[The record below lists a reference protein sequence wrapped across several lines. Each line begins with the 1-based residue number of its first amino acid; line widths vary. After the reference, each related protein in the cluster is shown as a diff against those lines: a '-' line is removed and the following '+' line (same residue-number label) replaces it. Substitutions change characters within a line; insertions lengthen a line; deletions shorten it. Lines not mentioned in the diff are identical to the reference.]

1 MPHNLSVAQHRTLA
15 ALAEALAPASPHLPL
30 SATEAGVADS
40 LDALLDR
47 FDATPRRL
55 LKLLVTAL
63 RFAPVLKGK
72 GATFPKLDSERREA
86 YLREALAQPRWDHDV
101 VVNLRALCDMVY
113 AGDPRFRR
121 HVGDFNE
128 PYKTGVPVPPETELR
143 VIHHP
148 ELRASTSVDCDVV
161 IVGSGA
167 GGSIIARELAH
178 AGIDVVVVEEGG
190 PVSREDFED
199 RPLHRVVKY
208 YRANGLTATRGTPV
222 IPVPMGRVVGG
233 TPVVNSGTCLR
244 APDSVLQE
252 WAEIHGAAL
261 AAPDALGQAYE
272 DVAAQLSIQPVTEDI
287 MGNNG
292 RIVRRGAEE
301 LKLRAQ
307 PIPRPVRDC
316 VGTGQCGFGCPRDAK
331 QSMHLTYLPD
341 AVRRGARIYGLCKV
355 DRLLIEGRRVTG
367 VVASILDEQR
377 RATGQSLT
385 VRARAVFLCAGAI
398 HTPALLLRHGLGRGS
413 RAVGRH
419 LRIHPASGVTGK
431 FEETVNGWQGVMQ
444 PFAIE
449 EYVSEGILLEAVFPP
464 LGMTYSSAALPGVGE
479 EHAALLADYPHMASI
494 GSVVSDTG
502 SGRVRSVPGGSPIML
517 YRMSPLDVRRA
528 VRAISLGARVLFA
541 AGALEVYPGVPAV
554 PVLRSL
560 GEVDDFEKGRVHDV
574 DNLYVGDTSLFPG
587 SPHANPQFTL
597 MALCRN
603 LAHRFA
609 EGWPQITQSS

>member
-1 MPHNLSVAQHRTLA
+1 
-15 ALAEALAPASPHLPL
+15 
-30 SATEAGVADS
+30 
-40 LDALLDR
+40 
-47 FDATPRRL
+47 
-55 LKLLVTAL
+55 
-63 RFAPVLKGK
+63 
-72 GATFPKLDSERREA
+72 
-86 YLREALAQPRWDHDV
+86 
-101 VVNLRALCDMVY
+101 
-113 AGDPRFRR
+113 
-121 HVGDFNE
+121 
-128 PYKTGVPVPPETELR
+128 
-143 VIHHP
+143 
-148 ELRASTSVDCDVV
+148 
-161 IVGSGA
+161 
-167 GGSIIARELAH
+167 
-178 AGIDVVVVEEGG
+178 
-190 PVSREDFED
+190 
-199 RPLHRVVKY
+199 
-208 YRANGLTATRGTPV
+208 
-222 IPVPMGRVVGG
+222 
-233 TPVVNSGTCLR
+233 
-244 APDSVLQE
+244 
-252 WAEIHGAAL
+252 
-261 AAPDALGQAYE
+261 
-272 DVAAQLSIQPVTEDI
+272 
-287 MGNNG
+287 
-292 RIVRRGAEE
+292 
-301 LKLRAQ
+301 
-307 PIPRPVRDC
+307 
-316 VGTGQCGFGCPRDAK
+316 
-331 QSMHLTYLPD
+331 MHLTYLPD

-377 RATGQSLT
+377 HATGQRLT

-502 SGRVRSVPGGSPIML
+502 SGRVRSVPGGSSIML
-517 YRMSPLDVRRA
+517 YRMSPRDVRRA

-560 GEVDDFEKGRVHDV
+560 GEVDDFEKRSWTARHLKVAAFHPLGTARMGTDPAHSVCDPSGRVHDV
-574 DNLYVGDTSLFPG
+574 ENLYIGDTSLFPG

-609 EGWPQITQSS
+609 EG